1 MLKNFMAKQVQF
13 YMAGKTDQ
21 QMLDA
26 IEEIVLPLFRPD
38 QMLKLRDL
46 LNEKIRS
53 GVEAIYIGTGQL
65 NPQQVDSVLEIL
77 MDRSRV
83 TTQN

>member
-1 MLKNFMAKQVQF
+1 MLKNFMAKQVQI

-26 IEEIVLPLFRPD
+26 VEEIVLPLFRRD
-38 QMLKLRDL
+38 QLIKLRDL
-46 LNEKIRS
+46 LDFKIS
-53 GVEAIYIGTGQL
+53 AGSLTPEQAAA
-65 NPQQVDSVLEIL
+65 PVDPVLDIL